1 MTLQKRRVTNLLL
14 LALPVFLFFN
24 LSFVAALWWWYR
36 GLPPENTINAH
47 ISLFT
52 IMHLSWLVIFYLF
65 QLLDLRTYRGW
76 QWIYRLVWAMGLSM
90 IVGAFIFYLQPN
102 LLVTPRRMLAVHV
115 VLSSGLTL
123 LWGAAATW
131 AMGKR
136 RPLHILFMGVDTVA
150 TERFSELANQQRFS
164 IRCTHVSSSHQ
175 APLDE
180 FAARKP
186 DILCLSSTLPEG
198 YEHLIEEARK
208 ERVPIYTYTDLYE
221 EFLRRIAVGELHS
234 WSRPNSSPFMHL
246 HLIIKRLTDI
256 TIGLLLGLVVLV
268 TAPIIVPLIKLSSEG
283 PIFFLQRRVTL
294 DGKPFTIYKY
304 RTMRTDTDS
313 STWTQKKD
321 PRVTR
326 IGGLLRRSHLDEI
339 PQAWNLIKGDLSLVG
354 PRPEQVVIVEELK
367 KRIPFYAHRHHIR
380 SGLTGWAQLQGYA
393 GTVRGSQDKLEF
405 DLYYLKHQSLLFDLE
420 IILKTLR
427 SLAGLSGR

>member
-1 MTLQKRRVTNLLL
+1 
-14 LALPVFLFFN
+14 
-24 LSFVAALWWWYR
+24 
-36 GLPPENTINAH
+36 
-47 ISLFT
+47 
-52 IMHLSWLVIFYLF
+52 
-65 QLLDLRTYRGW
+65 
-76 QWIYRLVWAMGLSM
+76 
-90 IVGAFIFYLQPN
+90 
-102 LLVTPRRMLAVHV
+102 
-115 VLSSGLTL
+115 
-123 LWGAAATW
+123 
-131 AMGKR
+131 
-136 RPLHILFMGVDTVA
+136 
-150 TERFSELANQQRFS
+150 
-164 IRCTHVSSSHQ
+164 
-175 APLDE
+175 
-180 FAARKP
+180 
-186 DILCLSSTLPEG
+186 
-198 YEHLIEEARK
+198 
-208 ERVPIYTYTDLYE
+208 
-221 EFLRRIAVGELHS
+221 
-234 WSRPNSSPFMHL
+234 MHL